1 MKLQLILAAA
11 TLSLVVACSPPS
23 TTTPAEPAAEPT
35 AAPAGP
41 PGPVSA
47 DVHRFKIGALD
58 AIALKDGD
66 ITVPNDGKTVGVGQP
81 PAAVSALLA
90 AAGQATDK
98 VEFSIQPL
106 LVRTGS
112 RVVLFDTGAG
122 KADFAV
128 AGRLVASLRAAE
140 IEPAEVT
147 DIFISH
153 SHPDHVG
160 GLVDAKGALVF
171 PNATIHISAVEWAS
185 MKGSAE
191 QASLVRA
198 ITRKAAAFQP
208 GENIAPGVTA
218 VAIYGHTSGHSG
230 AEIASQGERLFYIG
244 DTAHQSIISVQRPDW
259 KIAFDEDAP
268 KAQAARRAMLQK
280 AADENQ
286 RVYAV
291 HFPFPGL
298 GRVRKQGADF
308 VWIPEQ

>member
-11 TLSLVVACSPPS
+11 TLSLVACSPPS

-35 AAPAGP
+35 AAPAAP
-41 PGPVSA
+41 AQISS
-47 DVHRFKIGALD
+47 DIHRFKIGALD

-90 AAGQATDK
+90 AAGQPTDK
-98 VEFSIQPL
+98 VELSIQPL
-106 LVRTGS
+106 LVRTEN
-112 RVVLFDTGAG
+112 RIVLFDTGAG

-128 AGRLVASLRAAE
+128 AGRLNASLRAAGV
-140 IEPAEVT
+140 EPAEVT

-160 GLVDAKGALVF
+160 GLVDAQGALVF
-171 PNATIHISAVEWAS
+171 PNATIHLSAVEWTS

-191 QASLVRA
+191 QASLVHA
-198 ITRKAAAFQP
+198 ITPKVAAFQP
-208 GENIAPGVTA
+208 GESIAPGITA

-230 AEIASQGERLFYIG
+230 AEIESQGERLLYIG
-244 DTAHQSIISVQRPDW
+244 DTAHHSIISVQRPDW

-268 KAQAARRAMLQK
+268 KAQAARRATLQK
-280 AADENQ
+280 AADENL

>member
-1 MKLQLILAAA
+1 MKLRLILSAA
-11 TLSLVVACSPPS
+11 TLSLAAACSPPSS
-23 TTTPAEPAAEPT
+23 TTTPAEPSATPAP
-35 AAPAGP
+35 AAPTT
-41 PGPVSA
+41 VSA
-47 DVHRFKIGALD
+47 DVHRFKIGTLD

-81 PAAVSALLA
+81 TAAVSALLA
-90 AAGQATDK
+90 AAGQPTDK
-98 VEFSIQPL
+98 VELSIQPL
-106 LVRTGS
+106 LVRTEN
-112 RVVLFDTGAG
+112 RIVLFDTGAG
-122 KADFAV
+122 NADFAV
-128 AGRLVASLRAAE
+128 AGRLVASLHAAE

-160 GLVDAKGALVF
+160 GLADAKGALVF
-171 PNATIHISAVEWAS
+171 PNATIHISVAEWTS
-185 MKGSAE
+185 MKSSAE
-191 QASLVRA
+191 QASLVQA
-198 ITRKAAAFQP
+198 IAPKVAAFQP
-208 GENIAPGVTA
+208 GESIAPGVTA

-244 DTAHQSIISVQRPDW
+244 DTAHHSIVSVLRPDW

-280 AADENQ
+280 AADENL

-298 GRVRKQGADF
+298 GHVRKQDADF

>member
-1 MKLQLILAAA
+1 MKLRLILSAA
-11 TLSLVVACSPPS
+11 TLSLAAACSPPSS
-23 TTTPAEPAAEPT
+23 TTTPAEPSATPAP
-35 AAPAGP
+35 AAPTT
-41 PGPVSA
+41 VSA

-81 PAAVSALLA
+81 PATVSALLA
-90 AAGQATDK
+90 AAGQPTDK

-106 LVRTGS
+106 LVRTEN
-112 RVVLFDTGAG
+112 RIVLLDTGAG

-153 SHPDHVG
+153 GHPDHVG
-160 GLVDAKGALVF
+160 GLVDAKGALLF

-185 MKGSAE
+185 MKSSAG
-191 QASLVRA
+191 QASLVPA
-198 ITRKAAAFQP
+198 IAPKVAAFQP
-208 GENIAPGVTA
+208 GESIAPGVTA

-244 DTAHQSIISVQRPDW
+244 DTAHHSIISVQRPDW
-259 KIAFDEDAP
+259 KIAFDQDAP
-268 KAQAARRAMLQK
+268 KAQAARRTMLQK
-280 AADENQ
+280 AADENL

-308 VWIPEQ
+308 VWTPEQ